1 MQVSKKKY
9 GKSLWEETDEILKQ
23 NKLRWM
29 EAQQLITS
37 GDNWDQA
44 LMRCH
49 TIFEEIL
56 ELAVMNDLID
66 YDVFDESIT
75 SRLFGGAMQQR
86 RVSKS
91 LRNIHKGDEIFWQ
104 AITHD
109 DGVEARGGITEN
121 SRVKWDLVNQPC
133 SFRLLN
139 RYLMPRP
146 AWTGVP
152 LPLPGS

>member
-1 MQVSKKKY
+1 MVLDISHGLQSTISTVTAARTFATDPRNIVTLTSSHLNWVRAGLKKKY
-9 GKSLWEETDEILKQ
+9 GKSLWEETDDILKR

-49 TIFEEIL
+49 SIFEEIL

-75 SRLFGGAMQQR
+75 SRLFGGA
-86 RVSKS
+86 
-91 LRNIHKGDEIFWQ
+91 NAAE
-104 AITHD
+104 
-109 DGVEARGGITEN
+109 
-121 SRVKWDLVNQPC
+121 
-133 SFRLLN
+133 
-139 RYLMPRP
+139 
-146 AWTGVP
+146 TGE
-152 LPLPGS
+152 

>member
-1 MQVSKKKY
+1 MVLDISHGLQSTISTVTAARTFATDPRNIVTLTSSHLNWVRAGLKKKY
-9 GKSLWEETDEILKQ
+9 GKSLWEETDETLKQ

-75 SRLFGGAMQQR
+75 SRLFGGA
-86 RVSKS
+86 
-91 LRNIHKGDEIFWQ
+91 NAAE
-104 AITHD
+104 
-109 DGVEARGGITEN
+109 
-121 SRVKWDLVNQPC
+121 
-133 SFRLLN
+133 
-139 RYLMPRP
+139 
-146 AWTGVP
+146 TGE
-152 LPLPGS
+152 

>member
-1 MQVSKKKY
+1 
-9 GKSLWEETDEILKQ
+9 
-23 NKLRWM
+23 M

-75 SRLFGGAMQQR
+75 SRLFGGA
-86 RVSKS
+86 
-91 LRNIHKGDEIFWQ
+91 NAAE
-104 AITHD
+104 
-109 DGVEARGGITEN
+109 
-121 SRVKWDLVNQPC
+121 
-133 SFRLLN
+133 
-139 RYLMPRP
+139 
-146 AWTGVP
+146 TGE
-152 LPLPGS
+152 

>member
-1 MQVSKKKY
+1 MVLDISHGLQSTISTVTAARTFATDPRNIVTLTSSHLNWVRAGLKKKY
-9 GKSLWEETDEILKQ
+9 GKSLWKETDEILKQ

-75 SRLFGGAMQQR
+75 SRLFGGA
-86 RVSKS
+86 
-91 LRNIHKGDEIFWQ
+91 NAAE
-104 AITHD
+104 
-109 DGVEARGGITEN
+109 
-121 SRVKWDLVNQPC
+121 
-133 SFRLLN
+133 
-139 RYLMPRP
+139 
-146 AWTGVP
+146 TGE
-152 LPLPGS
+152 

>member
-1 MQVSKKKY
+1 MTLTSSHLNWVRAGLKKKY
-9 GKSLWEETDEILKQ
+9 GKSLWKETDEILKQ

-75 SRLFGGAMQQR
+75 SRLFGGA
-86 RVSKS
+86 
-91 LRNIHKGDEIFWQ
+91 NAAE
-104 AITHD
+104 
-109 DGVEARGGITEN
+109 
-121 SRVKWDLVNQPC
+121 
-133 SFRLLN
+133 
-139 RYLMPRP
+139 
-146 AWTGVP
+146 TGE
-152 LPLPGS
+152 